1 MQLHT
6 HFIICYVDDDDGND
20 DYNDDG
26 DDDDSDDDDDAA
38 LRNDQDL
45 IIVLSAKDFLAGGKS
60 NEDPHDILLL
70 HSTSHTKCQKSQKPN
85 KICKERNSDATPH
98 YWRSATVASFN
109 LT

>member
-1 MQLHT
+1 MMM
-6 HFIICYVDDDDGND
+6 VSGND
-20 DYNDDG
+20 DDEDDDG
-26 DDDDSDDDDDAA
+26 DDDDNNLDDD

-85 KICKERNSDATPH
+85 KICKERNSDATPQVLEECH
-98 YWRSATVASFN
+98 CCII
-109 LT
+109 